1 VNLLLDT
8 HVFLWWIGE
17 PARLSDEAGAA
28 IADSGT
34 LVHVSAASA
43 WEISIKRAL
52 GRIDLRDEEFS
63 YGMRESG
70 FAELVV
76 TAEHGLAAGA
86 LPVHHRD
93 PFDRMLVAQAMAEGM
108 RLVTH
113 DRAIAPYDVETLW
126 V

>member
-70 FAELVV
+70 FAELNV
-76 TAEHGLAAGA
+76 TSEHGLVAGA
-86 LPVHHRD
+86 LPPHHRD
-93 PFDRMLVAQAMAEGM
+93 PFDRMLVAQAMVEGM

-113 DRAIAPYDVETLW
+113 DRAIAPYGVETVW

>member
-1 VNLLLDT
+1 MNLLLDT

-70 FAELVV
+70 FTELKI
-76 TAEHGLAAGA
+76 TAEHGLAAGN
-86 LPVHHRD
+86 LPPHHRD
-93 PFDRMLVAQAMAEGM
+93 PFDRMLVAQAMAEGI

-113 DRAIAPYDVETLW
+113 DRAIAPYGVEIVW
-126 V
+126 G